1 MITYF
6 GIHIFNIIIFVG
18 TDNVRRLG
26 FLGRAK
32 SRTLKMTIIIVI
44 VFVVCW
50 TPYYI
55 MAIW

>member
-1 MITYF
+1 MITYLVF
-6 GIHIFNIIIFVG
+6 IFFNAIIFVG